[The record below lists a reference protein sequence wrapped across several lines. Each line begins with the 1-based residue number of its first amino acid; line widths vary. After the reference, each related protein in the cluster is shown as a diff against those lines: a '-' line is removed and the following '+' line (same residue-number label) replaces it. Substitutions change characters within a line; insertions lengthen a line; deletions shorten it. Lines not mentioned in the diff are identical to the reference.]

1 MAHIISIRELLAH
14 MEHGQPFSIEVVS
27 YDRQKGTGGKIHIY
41 EEAVLLTEATRGTY
55 LGRELTESER
65 SVSASVAD
73 QELIVPKNP
82 NHYFNYTR
90 NIRILQDGHP
100 TNIIKKVHP
109 PLILKFNGKTVTP

>member
-1 MAHIISIRELLAH
+1 MANIISIRDLLAH

-27 YDRQKGTGGKIHIY
+27 YDRQKGTGGKIHTY
-41 EEAVLLTEATRGTY
+41 EEAVLLTEATRDTF

-65 SVSASVAD
+65 SVSA
-73 QELIVPKNP
+73 EIVPEPVVPKKP
-82 NHYFNYTR
+82 NHFLNYTR

-100 TNIIKKVHP
+100 TNIVKKVHP